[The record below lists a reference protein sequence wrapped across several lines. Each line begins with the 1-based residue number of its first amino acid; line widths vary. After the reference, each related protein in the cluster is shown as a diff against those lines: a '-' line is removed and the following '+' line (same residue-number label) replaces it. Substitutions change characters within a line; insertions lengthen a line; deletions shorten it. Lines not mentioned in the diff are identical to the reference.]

1 MAKAEP
7 RDWLF
12 PRLEALVADA
22 ENAGIARDMTVA
34 LVTDIING
42 PPFNVGAVINAD
54 EGWNKDIGETD
65 AMVNK
70 DTTGGLAPLD
80 EAVPGVGLMTPGIG
94 GIGGRGLGAGR
105 F

>member
-1 MAKAEP
+1 MAETEP
-7 RDWLF
+7 RDWIY

-22 ENAGIARDMTVA
+22 EKAGIARDMTVA

-42 PPFNVGAVINAD
+42 PPFNVGPEPVAD

-70 DTTGGLAPLD
+70 DSTGGLIPLD
-80 EAVPGVGLMTPGIG
+80 DPIVGGLMTPGVG
-94 GIGGRGLGAGR
+94 LLGGRDVV
-105 F
+105 

>member
-1 MAKAEP
+1 MSETEP
-7 RDWLF
+7 RDWLY

-22 ENAGIARDMTVA
+22 ERAGITRDMTVA

-42 PPFNVGAVINAD
+42 PPFNVGPDLTAD

-65 AMVNK
+65 AMVNL

-80 EAVPGVGLMTPGIG
+80 EAVVGAGLATFGRSRT
-94 GIGGRGLGAGR
+94 GGRGQGR
-105 F
+105 L